1 MEEIISTDKPQVLV
15 DIDNLL
21 TKISAQNEKAIN
33 YIKEEKYKSGEWKRP
48 KSKT

>member
-33 YIKEEKYKSGEWKRP
+33 YIKKKSIKTLKKYIS
-48 KSKT
+48 SQ